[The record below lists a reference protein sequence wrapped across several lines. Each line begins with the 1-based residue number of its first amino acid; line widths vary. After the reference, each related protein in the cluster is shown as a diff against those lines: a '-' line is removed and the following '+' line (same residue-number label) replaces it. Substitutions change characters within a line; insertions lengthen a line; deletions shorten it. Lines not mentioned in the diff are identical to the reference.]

1 MARFSTTAIWN
12 CRGSRSEAQA
22 ASRIRVRKLPG
33 PEVREMK
40 SVSRP
45 RATSLSTMPSKPPN
59 IQKVT

>member
-1 MARFSTTAIWN
+1 MWN

-45 RATSLSTMPSKPPN
+45 RAASLSTMPSKPPN